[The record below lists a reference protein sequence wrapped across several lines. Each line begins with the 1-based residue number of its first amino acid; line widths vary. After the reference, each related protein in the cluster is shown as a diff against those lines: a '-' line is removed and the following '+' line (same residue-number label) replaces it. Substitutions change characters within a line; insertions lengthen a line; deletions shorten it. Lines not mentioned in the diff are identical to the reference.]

1 MGSIPPAV
9 SMEFIT
15 TIRGARSLL
24 HQGYRYTLNR
34 RTADGQTYWR
44 CQAATEVSIM
54 QLAAGGLSIR
64 RRRKYRLH
72 EKRLATIKE
81 KYEAGD
87 YTLSEFLKAHSHWV
101 SF

>member
-9 SMEFIT
+9 SMKFIT
-15 TIRGARSLL
+15 TISGAWSLL
-24 HQGYRYTLNR
+24 HQGYRYTLNC
-34 RTADGQTYWR
+34 RTAD
-44 CQAATEVSIM
+44 
-54 QLAAGGLSIR
+54 
-64 RRRKYRLH
+64 

-87 YTLSEFLKAHSHWV
+87 YTLSEVLKAHSHWV